1 MWSTPVT
8 LGGGITMVYGSRPSG
23 LELNN
28 LLSNQYWYH
37 FPSTSAGLYLLAN
50 SILYFIYLID
60 YRIIEC
66 KINKSRWII
75 MYFCTTK

>member
-1 MWSTPVT
+1 MTSY
-8 LGGGITMVYGSRPSG
+8 MQQSG
-23 LELNN
+23 FMNKV
-28 LLSNQYWYH
+28 LLRLMQR
-37 FPSTSAGLYLLAN
+37 L
-50 SILYFIYLID
+50 YLID